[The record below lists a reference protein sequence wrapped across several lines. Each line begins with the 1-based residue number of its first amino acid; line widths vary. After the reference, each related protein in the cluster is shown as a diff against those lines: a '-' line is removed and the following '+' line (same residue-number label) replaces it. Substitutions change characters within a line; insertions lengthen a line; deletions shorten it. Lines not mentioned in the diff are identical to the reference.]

1 MRCVSWGIR
10 SERGPAA
17 SIDGG
22 IGRWPRP
29 SFRRGTAAC
38 RKRFSY
44 RDLRTSRPARGRE
57 EGGMFQF
64 GDLFQWERFIT
75 PSIIKIF
82 YWLVLAVVA
91 LGGLRGLVE
100 GLFLM
105 RVNLVGGVLAILA
118 ALLMTQAGVIV
129 ARIAAEFVLITFR
142 INEHL
147 GAIRN
152 QGDPQ

>member
-1 MRCVSWGIR
+1 
-10 SERGPAA
+10 
-17 SIDGG
+17 
-22 IGRWPRP
+22 
-29 SFRRGTAAC
+29 
-38 RKRFSY
+38 
-44 RDLRTSRPARGRE
+44 
-57 EGGMFQF
+57 MFQF

-82 YWLVLAVVA
+82 YWLVLAVVV
-91 LGGLRGLVE
+91 LGGVRGLIA

-105 RVNLVGGVLAILA
+105 TANLIGGVLEIIGS
-118 ALLMTQAGVIV
+118 LLMTLAGIIV

>member
-1 MRCVSWGIR
+1 
-10 SERGPAA
+10 
-17 SIDGG
+17 
-22 IGRWPRP
+22 
-29 SFRRGTAAC
+29 
-38 RKRFSY
+38 
-44 RDLRTSRPARGRE
+44 
-57 EGGMFQF
+57 MFQF

-91 LGGLRGLVE
+91 LGGLRGVVE

-105 RVNLVGGVLAILA
+105 NASLVGGILAILG
-118 ALLMTQAGVIV
+118 ALLMTLAGIIM